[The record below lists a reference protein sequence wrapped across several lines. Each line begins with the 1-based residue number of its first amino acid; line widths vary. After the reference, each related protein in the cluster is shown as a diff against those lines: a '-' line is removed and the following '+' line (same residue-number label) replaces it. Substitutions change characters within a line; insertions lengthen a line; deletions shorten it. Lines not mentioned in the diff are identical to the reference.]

1 MSEKPP
7 IFICKSDASA
17 KQKWVFSKAK
27 IGFRLESS
35 ESAIIIRENSLKH
48 LSQWAG
54 TFFPEK
60 VPSAGTFFPRGGT
73 FFPAD
78 GNILGKSILLLQK
91 TDLFWNLSANLKSRN
106 YPYKKNGQESKK
118 AQKSSMKWRKN
129 IVKHHDCV
137 VCR

>member
-1 MSEKPP
+1 MGWDIFPRKSP
-7 IFICKSDASA
+7 IGWD
-17 KQKWVFSKAK
+17 
-27 IGFRLESS
+27 
-35 ESAIIIRENSLKH
+35 
-48 LSQWAG
+48 
-54 TFFPEK
+54 FFP
-60 VPSAGTFFPRGGT
+60 TRWDFFPSRWEYS
-73 FFPAD
+73 
-78 GNILGKSILLLQK
+78 GKNILLLQK